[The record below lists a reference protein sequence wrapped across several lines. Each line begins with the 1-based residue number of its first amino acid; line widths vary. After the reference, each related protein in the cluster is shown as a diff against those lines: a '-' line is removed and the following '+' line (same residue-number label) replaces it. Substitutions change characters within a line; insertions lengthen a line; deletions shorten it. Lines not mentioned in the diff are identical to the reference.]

1 METGRNC
8 RIFEEKEEKLLF
20 ASITSGTIHGIRS
33 QLIHVEVDVSKGLPC
48 FQMVGLPNSEV
59 KEARERVKVA
69 LKNAGIP
76 LPSMCINV
84 NLSPADLRKEGSLLD
99 LPVAV
104 GILTALRHLPP
115 EKAANTLIIGE
126 LGLNGEV
133 KPVKGALPIV
143 REAKKQ
149 GISCCILP
157 KENAAE
163 GAAVQNIDVIGVS
176 NISDTLAFLQE
187 DKENRRKLIA
197 PTQIDIHTLF
207 ARKTNDI
214 LLDFADVNG
223 QQTVKR
229 AAEIAA
235 AGFHHL
241 LIVGP
246 PGSGKTMIARRLP
259 TILPPLS
266 LEESMEVSEIYSIA
280 GMLSPED
287 VLMTGRPF
295 LAPHHTITRQA
306 LAGGGRIPV
315 PGIVTLAHRGIL
327 FLDEMPEFK
336 RETLD
341 ILRQP
346 LEDRQIQLARSTGNY
361 IYPADFMLVGAM
373 NPCPCGY
380 FPDMQKCGCTSYEVH
395 RYQERISGPILDRI
409 DICAESAAVE
419 VSDLTMPATQ
429 ESSEQIRNRVLEA
442 RHIQQ
447 RRFAGTALRFNT
459 DMGVKEIRKYCSLRP
474 AENRLIEQIFR
485 QWNLTARS
493 YHRMLKVARTIAD
506 LEGTEHIQEAHLME
520 ALMYRTVDYGESGER
535 SRKGKDG

>member
-1 METGRNC
+1 M
-8 RIFEEKEEKLLF
+8 LF

-33 QLIHVEVDVSKGLPC
+33 HLIHVEVDVSKGLPC

-76 LPSMCINV
+76 LPPMCINV

-115 EKAANTLIIGE
+115 ENVTDTLIIGE

-133 KPVKGALPIV
+133 KPVKGVLPIV
-143 REAKKQ
+143 REAGKQ
-149 GISCCILP
+149 GIACCILP

-163 GAAVQNIDVIGVS
+163 GAVVQDIEVIGVS
-176 NISDTLAFLQE
+176 DIREALAFLQAE
-187 DKENRRKLIA
+187 RAGREELIA
-197 PTQIDIHTLF
+197 PARIDIHTLF
-207 ARKTNDI
+207 ERKQNRVP
-214 LLDFADVNG
+214 LDFADVNG

-266 LEESMEVSEIYSIA
+266 LEESMEVSTIYSIA
-280 GMLSPED
+280 GMLSPDE
-287 VLMTGRPF
+287 VLMTERPF
-295 LAPHHTITRQA
+295 LAPHHTMTGRA
-306 LAGGGRIPV
+306 LAGGGKIPV

-346 LEDRQIQLARSTGNY
+346 LEDRKIQLARSTGNY
-361 IYPADFMLVGAM
+361 TYPADFMLVGAM

-380 FPDMQKCGCTSYEVH
+380 YPDMQKCDCTPSQIH

-409 DICAESAAVE
+409 DICAEASAVE
-419 VSDLTMPATQ
+419 VSDLTTHVIQ
-429 ESSEQIRNRVLEA
+429 ESSEQIRERVMKA
-442 RHIQQ
+442 RLLQQ
-447 RRFAGTALRFNT
+447 KRFAGTGLRFNT
-459 DMGVKEIRKYCSLRP
+459 DMGAKEIRKYCSLRP
-474 AENRLIEQIFR
+474 PERKLMEQVFR
-485 QWNLTARS
+485 KWNLTARS
-493 YHRMLKVARTIAD
+493 YHRVLKVARTIAD
-506 LEGTEHIQEAHLME
+506 LAGDAEILETHLME
-520 ALMYRTVDYGESGER
+520 ALMFRTTDYGGTG
-535 SRKGKDG
+535 KGKEG

>member
-1 METGRNC
+1 M
-8 RIFEEKEEKLLF
+8 F
-20 ASITSGTIHGIRS
+20 ATITSGTIHGIRS

-104 GILTALRHLPP
+104 GILTALHHLPP
-115 EKAANTLIIGE
+115 ENAADTLIIGE

-133 KPVKGALPIV
+133 KPVKGVLPIV
-143 REAKKQ
+143 REAGKQ

-157 KENAAE
+157 KENAPE
-163 GAAVQNIDVIGVS
+163 GAAVQGMEVIGVS
-176 NISDTLAFLQE
+176 DIRETLAFLQAE
-187 DKENRRKLIA
+187 REARGKLIA
-197 PTQIDIHTLF
+197 PASIDVQALF
-207 ARKTNDI
+207 ERKKNGI
-214 LLDFADVNG
+214 SPDFADVNG

-266 LEESMEVSEIYSIA
+266 LEESMEVTAIYSIA

-287 VLMTGRPF
+287 VLMTERPF
-295 LAPHHTITRQA
+295 LSPHHTMTGRA
-306 LAGGGRIPV
+306 LAGGGKIPA

-380 FPDMQKCGCTSYEVH
+380 YPDMQKCRCTPYEIR
-395 RYQERISGPILDRI
+395 RYQERISGPVLDRI
-409 DICAESAAVE
+409 DICAEAAAVE
-419 VSDLTMPATQ
+419 VSDLTTPVIQ
-429 ESSEQIRNRVLEA
+429 ESSERIRERVMEA
-442 RHIQQ
+442 RRIQQ
-447 RRFAGTALRFNT
+447 KRFAGTGLRFNT
-459 DMGVKEIRKYCSLRP
+459 DMGAKDIRQFCPLRP
-474 AENRLIEQIFR
+474 TEKRLIEQVF
-485 QWNLTARS
+485 QKWKLTARS
-493 YHRMLKVARTIAD
+493 YHRILKVARTIAD
-506 LEGTEHIQEAHLME
+506 LAGKDEILEAHLME
-520 ALMYRTVDYGESGER
+520 ALMYRPVDYDGGGR
-535 SRKGKDG
+535 GKEK